1 MLEDRTNPKV
11 CPVCG
16 SDSVTQILCDTL
28 LSAHFRGMSC
38 PSEGVL
44 AFHCSASHV
53 FLLLRN
59 DFKWGEP
66 VSTEASHAHERHEP
80 FGNPVREQL
89 VMRKRSEPQ
98 AVEPRPGLWLALGAI
113 FGRQSQ
119 VQSLG
124 LQP

>member
-1 MLEDRTNPKV
+1 VLEDRTNPKV

-66 VSTEASHAHERHEP
+66 VSTEAPYAHEKHAT
-80 FGNPVREQL
+80 FGSPVREQL
-89 VMRKRSEPQ
+89 VMRKLSEPQ
-98 AVEPRPGLWLALGAI
+98 PVETRSGLWPALSAI
-113 FGRQSQ
+113 FGRQRQ